1 MSAARDVSTHGHDTG
16 HTHIYIAHICIH
28 IYIYNTYIYIYI
40 YIHNI
45 YQNAHKRQRYT
56 HGWPTNL
63 RFYSSSQLFGWLNCY
78 KGTLLRSTVY
88 ARYILVHF
96 VYGLWL
102 SRLIRFA
109 MFLLHGPT
117 RGARTDDKGPNGFV
131 RSRISRR
138 KNLKRNS
145 MDAAVKME
153 MRRGLL
159 ISQGIIKSC
168 SQHRVVA
175 KRFPRRSKAIINK
188 SKTDKNNLIFFSFD
202 LPFFPEYSWGG
213 NPIGLF

>member
-1 MSAARDVSTHGHDTG
+1 MYICTYTRDIYRDT
-16 HTHIYIAHICIH
+16 
-28 IYIYNTYIYIYI
+28 
-40 YIHNI
+40 
-45 YQNAHKRQRYT
+45 HKRQRYT

-117 RGARTDDKGPNGFV
+117 RGARTDDKGFV
-131 RSRISRR
+131 RSARARISRW
-138 KNLKRNS
+138 KNSERNS
-145 MDAAVKME
+145 MDAADVKTGMG
-153 MRRGLL
+153 RDPL
-159 ISQGIIKSC
+159 IPQGTIKSF
-168 SQHRVVA
+168 SQYHVA
-175 KRFPRRSKAIINK
+175 VKRFSAFKDDRK
-188 SKTDKNNLIFFSFD
+188 
-202 LPFFPEYSWGG
+202 
-213 NPIGLF
+213 